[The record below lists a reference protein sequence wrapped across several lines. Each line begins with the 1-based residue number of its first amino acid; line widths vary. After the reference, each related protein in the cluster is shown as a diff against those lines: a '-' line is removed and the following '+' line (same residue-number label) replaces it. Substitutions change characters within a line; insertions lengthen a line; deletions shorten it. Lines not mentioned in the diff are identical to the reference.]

1 MNADRDATAA
11 PTGAGGAPPG
21 WSAPA
26 VALPKGGGAIRGIG
40 ERFQVNP
47 ARGTGAMTVP
57 VAVSPGRAG
66 FGPSLALSYDSGHG
80 NGTYGLGWALS
91 MPAVS
96 RRTDRGVPRYDDTD
110 VFTLGGED
118 LIPELDPDDDW
129 RPVVMEEPGHLVTR
143 YRPRVDAAFA
153 RIERWVDKVDGTTH
167 WRTTGGDNVTTVYGA
182 TAAAR
187 IADPADPRRVL
198 TWLVC
203 STFDDRGNV
212 VVFDHKP
219 EDRAGV
225 DTGHTAERHRTPA
238 GTAANRYLKRIRY
251 GNRVSRLVDPDLT
264 DPLWMFEVVLD
275 YGDHDPDLPT
285 PAEDRPWASRPDPFS
300 SYRAGFELRTYRLC
314 RRVLMFHHFPGE
326 AEVGAGCLVASTD
339 LTYAPDPTAT
349 LLTAITHSRYRRTGT
364 GYRKRSLP
372 PAEFGYQPADPHD
385 AVADLDAD
393 GGGLPAGLPGPG
405 VHFVDLDGEALAG
418 ALTAQ
423 AGTWYYQR
431 NLGDGRLAAAEPVA
445 TVPARR
451 ALGAGQVLLDLDGDG
466 SLDVVDFGG
475 PTPGFHER
483 TDDGQWAPF
492 TPFAE
497 LPTVDFD
504 DPNARLVDLDGD
516 GRADLLLTEDEA
528 LTWFPSEGSAA
539 SARPAGCPPRPT
551 MTGAPAGVRR
561 RHRHRAPGRHVRRRP
576 DRPCPRAR
584 WRGLLLAEPRP
595 RSVRP
600 QSDHGGAAALRPPGR
615 LRPGA
620 PAAGRLRRHRPDRPV
635 LPGRRR
641 APDLAE
647 PGRERL
653 HRTHPPDQRAA
664 GGRADHRDGDRPARH
679 RHRLPGLVFDGA
691 GRRRAAGPLRGP
703 DRWRQALPAQHHPQQ
718 PRRRDPPDVRAVH
731 QVLPGRPG
739 GGAAVGYPVAV
750 PRTRG
755 GACRGRRPRQP
766 KPVRQPVRLPPR
778 PLRRLR
784 ARVPRLRDGG
794 TVRHRSV
801 RR

>member
-1 MNADRDATAA
+1 MPRPHRPA
-11 PTGAGGAPPG
+11 PV
-21 WSAPA
+21 APA
-26 VALPKGGGAIRGIG
+26 RVVRTGRRPAQGRRCDPGIG

-393 GGGLPAGLPGPG
+393 GGVCPPACPVRASTSSTSTERHWPGPSPHRPAPGTTSATSATAGSPPPSPSPPFPPAG
-405 VHFVDLDGEALAG
+405 H
-418 ALTAQ
+418 
-423 AGTWYYQR
+423 W
-431 NLGDGRLAAAEPVA
+431 
-445 TVPARR
+445 
-451 ALGAGQVLLDLDGDG
+451 
-466 SLDVVDFGG
+466 
-475 PTPGFHER
+475 
-483 TDDGQWAPF
+483 
-492 TPFAE
+492 
-497 LPTVDFD
+497 
-504 DPNARLVDLDGD
+504 
-516 GRADLLLTEDEA
+516 
-528 LTWFPSEGSAA
+528 
-539 SARPAGCPPRPT
+539 
-551 MTGAPAGVRR
+551 
-561 RHRHRAPGRHVRRRP
+561 APGRCCSTSTVTARSTSLTSAARRP
-576 DRPCPRAR
+576 GSTSAPTT
-584 WRGLLLAEPRP
+584 GSGP
-595 RSVRP
+595 RSRP
-600 QSDHGGAAALRPPGR
+600 SPSC
-615 LRPGA
+615 
-620 PAAGRLRRHRPDRPV
+620 
-635 LPGRRR
+635 
-641 APDLAE
+641 
-647 PGRERL
+647 
-653 HRTHPPDQRAA
+653 
-664 GGRADHRDGDRPARH
+664 
-679 RHRLPGLVFDGA
+679 
-691 GRRRAAGPLRGP
+691 PL
-703 DRWRQALPAQHHPQQ
+703 WTSTT
-718 PRRRDPPDVRAVH
+718 
-731 QVLPGRPG
+731 
-739 GGAAVGYPVAV
+739 
-750 PRTRG
+750 RTRG
-755 GACRGRRPRQP
+755 WSIS
-766 KPVRQPVRLPPR
+766 
-778 PLRRLR
+778 
-784 ARVPRLRDGG
+784 
-794 TVRHRSV
+794 TVTAAPTCC
-801 RR
+801 